1 MNIVEMKMMDEYYAN
16 NRSILEDLNIPER
29 KNKPSFDE
37 KKEFLKDEVGYQQ
50 LTEYAFDNPQIIDIL
65 YEHFYGQCN
74 Y

>member
-1 MNIVEMKMMDEYYAN
+1 MNIIEMKMYDEYMKSLHSNTN
-16 NRSILEDLNIPER
+16 NTDE
-29 KNKPSFDE
+29 PSFDE